1 MQPALGTQCQKPS
14 LRHVQ
19 LHLTQTNGAEKG
31 ASLSAVQATHPHPHT
46 TKSHGHL
53 SLRRQ
58 KEQRADGACRQ
69 DKSFQGGGT
78 LTDAL
83 STRQPSGT
91 EPCLLAPCLQQ
102 QGLMSPVPLQPWGR
116 TAAASQPPARSGAAP
131 SPGPSPRSAPWVAL
145 TAPGEERTQSSQDE
159 KDAATS
165 QRLLSEA
172 EQ

>member
-1 MQPALGTQCQKPS
+1 MKTGSQPVQPALGTQCQKPS
-14 LRHVQ
+14 PRHVQ

-31 ASLSAVQATHPHPHT
+31 ASLSAVQATHPHLHT
-46 TKSHGHL
+46 TKSHRHL

-69 DKSFQGGGT
+69 DKSLQGGGT

-102 QGLMSPVPLQPWGR
+102 QGLVSPVLLQPWGR
-116 TAAASQPPARSGAAP
+116 TAAASQLPARSGAAP
-131 SPGPSPRSAPWVAL
+131 SPALSPRSVPWVAL
-145 TAPGEERTQSSQDE
+145 TDSPRRGENSEQPG
-159 KDAATS
+159 
-165 QRLLSEA
+165 
-172 EQ
+172 

>member
-1 MQPALGTQCQKPS
+1 MKTGSQPVQPALGTQCQKPS
-14 LRHVQ
+14 PRHVQ
-19 LHLTQTNGAEKG
+19 LHLTQTNSAEKG
-31 ASLSAVQATHPHPHT
+31 ASLSAVQATHPHLHT
-46 TKSHGHL
+46 TKSHRHL

-102 QGLMSPVPLQPWGR
+102 QGLVSPVPLQPWGR
-116 TAAASQPPARSGAAP
+116 QQQLLSRLPGAAP
-131 SPGPSPRSAPWVAL
+131 SPGLSPCSVPWVAL
-145 TAPGEERTQSSQDE
+145 TDSPRRGENSEQPG
-159 KDAATS
+159 
-165 QRLLSEA
+165 
-172 EQ
+172 